1 MLRADYWIAAL
12 VPLAVQAALFVR
24 WLHRRTRDDE
34 IHRAFIRDMAT
45 NHLPHVYAA
54 LREIA
59 QASGITL
66 DEPPMVR
73 YIEFRNGEGKRSK

>member
-1 MLRADYWIAAL
+1 MDHLWLVAI
-12 VPLAVQAALFVR
+12 VPLAIQAALFVR
-24 WLHRRTRDDE
+24 WLHRRMRDDA
-34 IHRAFIRDMAT
+34 IQHAFIRDMAT

-66 DEPPMVR
+66 AEPPMVR
-73 YIEFRNGEGKRSK
+73 YIEFRNGEGKQSQ